1 MKCYYFIS
9 FFKMSRKQPSSQ
21 IKPLKTEIKAQVDN
35 ITVYLLDYNST
46 KNERKNELKNVIICK
61 YEIITQLLEKMVKI
75 AIPDFQPSSQESSP
89 EETTPEKE

>member
-1 MKCYYFIS
+1 
-9 FFKMSRKQPSSQ
+9 MSRKQPSSQ